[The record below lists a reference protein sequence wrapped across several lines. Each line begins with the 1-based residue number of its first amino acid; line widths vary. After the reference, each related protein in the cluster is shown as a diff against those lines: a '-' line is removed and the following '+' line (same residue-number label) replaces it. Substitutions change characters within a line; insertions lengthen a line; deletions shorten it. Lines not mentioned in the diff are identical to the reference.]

1 MLTGLAEGE
10 KAKALMEKVLTDE
23 SLVPCSFMQRFY
35 LFRALEAA
43 GMYERTE
50 GLWQTWQDFLD
61 LGCTTFPETP
71 YSPRSDCHGWSALPL
86 WEFGRKD
93 ASL

>member
-1 MLTGLAEGE
+1 
-10 KAKALMEKVLTDE
+10 MEKVLTDE

>member
-1 MLTGLAEGE
+1 MEAVLSGKYDVNRL
-10 KAKALMEKVLTDE
+10 ALMMSQTGGCCRASNYV
-23 SLVPCSFMQRFY
+23 SFIR
-35 LFRALEAA
+35 RALEKA

-86 WEFGRKD
+86 WESGRKD
-93 ASL
+93 ASP